1 MDVKKIMEDLGG
13 TSSAARFF
21 EVNPSAIS
29 QWKKANHIPRARL
42 KWLRVVRPDFFK
54 DEARKAA

>member
-1 MDVKKIMEDLGG
+1 MNVEKIMITLGG
-13 TSSAARFF
+13 TSAAARFF

-42 KWLRVVRPDFFK
+42 KWLKVMRPDLFRGEK
-54 DEARKAA
+54 KAA

>member
-1 MDVKKIMEDLGG
+1 MNVALIMEKLGG
-13 TSSAARFF
+13 TSAAARFF

-42 KWLRVVRPDFFK
+42 KWLKVMRPDLLREQK
-54 DEARKAA
+54 QAA